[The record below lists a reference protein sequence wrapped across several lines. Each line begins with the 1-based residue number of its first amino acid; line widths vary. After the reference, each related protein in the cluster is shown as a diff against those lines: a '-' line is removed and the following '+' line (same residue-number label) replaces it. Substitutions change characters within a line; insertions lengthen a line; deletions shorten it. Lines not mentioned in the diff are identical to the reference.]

1 MIFKQFILFFFLS
14 FPLLSDSPAFL
25 VNIGYESPLLIA
37 PALIS
42 IYPQQ
47 PNKIFQFGMVG
58 WTVLARGE
66 YKIQKNIS
74 LGMSFDVTPLN
85 SNGSIYRYENGERD
99 RSLDFENS
107 TFLSQFYVKNKQNR
121 NLTGQIN
128 VIILNEN
135 VDGLTELGLEEVESI
150 WGKSYFGF
158 SIHESWRN
166 VEYED
171 FFNNRWD
178 GNKLSGEFQYLT
190 GDNSFYKGSI
200 TGGFGKKMNSSN
212 FMISGKV
219 FFSRNLNEVN
229 QFIVGG
235 SWELELLDFLPG
247 SHYGEYRIDE
257 GILINFR
264 IDHSVKPNIDIGFR
278 SGFLSIGNKIHQGF
292 GLKVMTVFHGIVA
305 HFGIGIP
312 GESIR
317 NGDLNTTII
326 SGGITFGVM

>member
-1 MIFKQFILFFFLS
+1 MIFKRFILFFSLS
-14 FPLLSDSPAFL
+14 FPLLSDSPAYF

-121 NLTGQIN
+121 NLTGRIN

-135 VDGLTELGLEEVESI
+135 VDGLTEEIESI
-150 WGKSYFGF
+150 WGKPYLGF
-158 SIHESWRN
+158 SIYESWRN
-166 VEYED
+166 MEYED

-178 GNKLSGEFQYLT
+178 GNKLSGEFQFFT
-190 GDNSFYKGSI
+190 GNKSFYKGFIS
-200 TGGFGKKMNSSN
+200 GGFGKKLNSSQL
-212 FMISGKV
+212 MISSKV

-257 GILINFR
+257 GILLNFR
-264 IDHSVKPNIDIGFR
+264 YDHSVTNAFVIGFR
-278 SGFLSIGNKIHQGF
+278 SGFLSAGNKIHRGH
-292 GLKVMTVFHGIVA
+292 GLKIMTVFQGIVIHLGA
-305 HFGIGIP
+305 GIS

-317 NGDLNTTII
+317 NGNFDKTII
-326 SGGITFGVM
+326 SGGITFGFM

>member
-25 VNIGYESPLLIA
+25 VNIGYESPSLIA

-47 PNKIFQFGMVG
+47 PNKIFQLGMVG

-135 VDGLTELGLEEVESI
+135 VDGLTEEIESV
-150 WGKSYFGF
+150 WGKPYLGF

-178 GNKLSGEFQYLT
+178 GNKLSGEFQFFT
-190 GDNSFYKGSI
+190 GKKSFYKGFIS
-200 TGGFGKKMNSSN
+200 GGFGKKLNSSQL
-212 FMISGKV
+212 MISSKV

-264 IDHSVKPNIDIGFR
+264 VDHSVKPNIDIGFR
-278 SGFLSIGNKIHQGF
+278 SGFLSAGNKIHSGH
-292 GLKVMTVFHGIVA
+292 GLKIMTVFQGIVIHLGA
-305 HFGIGIP
+305 GISGV
-312 GESIR
+312 SIR
-317 NGDLNTTII
+317 NGNFDKTII

>member
-25 VNIGYESPLLIA
+25 VNIGYESPSLIA

-42 IYPQQ
+42 VYPQQ

-85 SNGSIYRYENGERD
+85 SNGSIYHYKNGERD
-99 RSLDFENS
+99 PCLDFENS

-135 VDGLTELGLEEVESI
+135 VDGLTEEIESI
-150 WGKSYFGF
+150 WGKPYLGF
-158 SIHESWRN
+158 SIYESWRN
-166 VEYED
+166 MEYED

-200 TGGFGKKMNSSN
+200 TGGFGKK
-212 FMISGKV
+212 
-219 FFSRNLNEVN
+219 LN
-229 QFIVGG
+229 
-235 SWELELLDFLPG
+235 
-247 SHYGEYRIDE
+247 
-257 GILINFR
+257 
-264 IDHSVKPNIDIGFR
+264 
-278 SGFLSIGNKIHQGF
+278 
-292 GLKVMTVFHGIVA
+292 
-305 HFGIGIP
+305 
-312 GESIR
+312 
-317 NGDLNTTII
+317 
-326 SGGITFGVM
+326 